1 MTISDSLMDQ
11 TFVICQYYLKEC
23 SEMMEEKSLDIVI
36 MCAIYGVCRAKNVD
50 IKFKTMISVYKR
62 VNNMDDRAFE
72 AIQEFE
78 DSDKEDF
85 SIVVAIIKFYNTEFM
100 PLCKKM
106 LLKIKG

>member
-1 MTISDSLMDQ
+1 MDQ
-11 TFVICQYYLKEC
+11 AFIICQYYLKEC
-23 SEMMEEKSLDIVI
+23 SEMMEDKSLDIMI

-50 IKFKTMISVYKR
+50 VKFKALISVYKR
-62 VNNMDDRAFE
+62 VNSMEDRAFE

-78 DSDKEDF
+78 DSEKEDF
-85 SIVVAIIKFYNTEFM
+85 SIVVAIIKFYNSEFM